1 MFLSIVIQNISR
13 ELFTEKMLC
22 WYSIVMLFI
31 LYPGGRTGSKFF
43 FLVQSFYMY
52 VAFKDVRYLRDFELQ
67 VPSCSKLN
75 SKDYFLLF
83 VLYM

>member
-1 MFLSIVIQNISR
+1 
-13 ELFTEKMLC
+13 
-22 WYSIVMLFI
+22 
-31 LYPGGRTGSKFF
+31 
-43 FLVQSFYMY
+43 MY
-52 VAFKDVRYLRDFELQ
+52 VALKDVRYLRDFELQ